1 MPERPLGPAAAVT
14 GLRRVAPRCTH
25 GSAPGNRGDGVVS
38 MAQRRRLFAQ
48 PFSPASHGPHAGPV
62 CRRIRRMSYDL
73 LIKNGLIVD
82 GSGMPA
88 FRGDVGIKAGKIVE
102 IGKLSGT
109 AAKTIDAEGRAVAP
123 GFIDN
128 HCHYDAQVTWDPL
141 CTFSPEHGATT
152 VIFGNCSLSLAPVR
166 KGTEERLAEFLSYVE
181 AIPMEILKTIEF
193 DWESIPQYMERL
205 DRHLGINV
213 GNLIG
218 HTAVRHYV
226 MGDDCQKP
234 GATEAQ
240 IKAMQDVVRDGMRA
254 GALGLSVS
262 REKGHFDP
270 QGVLI
275 PALWADE
282 QEIFALADVLKELG
296 TGTIQAGG
304 GQYVELKDGMMRRLA
319 EASGRMVVYN
329 SLSQTMRRPEE
340 WKIHM
345 ARVEETAAM
354 GIRAYPMCSP
364 NRVTQDFTMK
374 NSQVFRGLPTWHPI
388 LLMSDEEKLRLYAD
402 PEIRAKLH
410 EEAVVNKPE
419 AAVGISKTWWNY
431 IWVNEPVLPKNKW
444 MQFKSIGQIAE
455 KEGKR
460 VIDAFLDLVVEEK
473 LETRFLQA
481 ENNIDDEAL
490 TKILTH
496 PNAVI
501 GLGDGG
507 AHVQFHGGYGYLTKL
522 LGEWVREKQVMS
534 LEQAVR
540 RLTFDSASVFGIY
553 DRGLLR
559 PGLAADVVI
568 FDPATVK
575 CGPEMVVRDFPLGAW
590 RIREPA
596 EGVFATI
603 VNGEELYREGKHT
616 GARLGRAR
624 KGEHRAGRH
633 GAAAASSRGAAAA
646 QVRAGGSA
654 GRGSAAWPR
663 QEIVDGEGRGEQ
675 HRRVTA
681 DSRDRPADNG

>member
-1 MPERPLGPAAAVT
+1 L
-14 GLRRVAPRCTH
+14 H
-25 GSAPGNRGDGVVS
+25 GSV
-38 MAQRRRLFAQ
+38 L
-48 PFSPASHGPHAGPV
+48 PHAAKAGVAAKSRDTVAGAWSAPV
-62 CRRIRRMSYDL
+62 SICGEGLKPMAYDL

-88 FRGDVGIKAGKIVE
+88 FRGDVGVKDGKIAE
-102 IGKLSGT
+102 IGKLSSP
-109 AAKTIDAEGRAVAP
+109 ASRTIDADGSAVAP

-181 AIPMEILKTIEF
+181 AIPMEVLKTIEF
-193 DWESIPQYMERL
+193 DWETIPQYMDRL
-205 DRHLGINV
+205 DNHLGINI

-240 IKAMQDVVRDGMRA
+240 ITAMQDVVRDGMKA

-282 QEIFALADVLKELG
+282 SEIFALADVLREMG

-319 EASGRMVVYN
+319 EASGRTVVYN
-329 SLSQTMRRPEE
+329 SLSQTMRRPDE

-345 ARVEETAAM
+345 ARIEETASL

-374 NSQVFRGLPTWHPI
+374 NTQVFRGLPTWHPI
-388 LLMSDEEKLRLYAD
+388 LLMSNDEKLRLYAD

-410 EEAVVNKPE
+410 DEAVVNKPDS
-419 AAVGISKTWWNY
+419 AVGISKTWWNY
-431 IWVNEPVLPKNKW
+431 IWVNEPALEQNKW

-455 KEGKR
+455 KQGKR

-490 TKILTH
+490 AKILTH

-522 LGEWVREKQVMS
+522 LGEWVREKRVMT

-540 RLTFDSASVFGIY
+540 RLTFDSASTFGLY

-559 PGLAADVVI
+559 PGMAGDIVI
-568 FDPATVK
+568 FDPDTVK
-575 CGPEMVVRDFPLGAW
+575 CGPEMVVHDFPAGGW
-590 RIREPA
+590 RIKETA
-596 EGVFATI
+596 EGVSHTI
-603 VNGEELYREGKHT
+603 VNGQVLLEEGRHT
-616 GARLGRAR
+616 GALPGKVLRNTYYHAN
-624 KGEHRAGRH
+624 H
-633 GAAAASSRGAAAA
+633 
-646 QVRAGGSA
+646 
-654 GRGSAAWPR
+654 
-663 QEIVDGEGRGEQ
+663 
-675 HRRVTA
+675 
-681 DSRDRPADNG
+681 